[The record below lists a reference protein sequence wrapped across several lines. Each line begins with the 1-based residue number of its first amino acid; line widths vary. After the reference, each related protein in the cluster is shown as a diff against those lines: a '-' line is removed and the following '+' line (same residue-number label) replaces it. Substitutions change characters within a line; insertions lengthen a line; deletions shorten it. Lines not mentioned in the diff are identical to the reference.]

1 MKRFAITGGIGSGK
15 STVVKLFNDLGIPS
29 LDADQVARQVR
40 DLPSVNA
47 DIKKRFGT
55 ADRLELRTILSS
67 DPQAKAD
74 LEKILHP
81 LIKTMSE
88 SKLKKLEANSKA
100 PFLLYEAALIIE
112 AGRAKEF
119 DGLIVVTA
127 PQEQKI
133 ARIMARDQSTKEAAE
148 AMIKAQMSDEDRIKF
163 ATIIIDNSG
172 DLEQLKLDV
181 QKKASS
187 MI

>member
-1 MKRFAITGGIGSGK
+1 MKRIAITGGIGSGK
-15 STVVKLFNDLGIPS
+15 STVVKLFNELGTPS

-55 ADRLELRTILSS
+55 ADRLELRQILSS
-67 DPQAKAD
+67 DPEAKAD
-74 LEKILHP
+74 LEKLLHP

-88 SKLKKLEANSKA
+88 SKLKKIESSSNA
-100 PFLLYEAALIIE
+100 PFLLYEASLIIE

-127 PQEQKI
+127 PVDQKI
-133 ARIMARDQSTKEAAE
+133 ARIIARDQISKEAAE
-148 AMIKAQMSDEDRIKF
+148 AMIKSQMSDEDRLKF
-163 ATIIIDNSG
+163 ATLVIENSG
-172 DLEQLKLDV
+172 DLEQLKLAV
-181 QKKASS
+181 QKNASS